1 MSEDGADGPGGEPG
15 GERGVWRSPAG
26 ALGASFAVA
35 LLSLSLLGSVGVPYA
50 VEAPGPVQDVL
61 GDTAAGEPLI
71 SVEGRETFPTEG
83 QLDLLT
89 VSTSGGPGRDVVL
102 AQVLRAWLDPVQ
114 DALPVGQVFAP
125 DQTREDVDEARQ
137 AQMSSS
143 QQAATAAALRELEIP
158 ADVRLRVAGPA
169 EESLPAGLERGDVI
183 TALDGGDVQTAD
195 ALRARLQQVPPGQ
208 VAQVAVERGREALVV
223 PVATAEAEDGRTVL
237 GVLLDPEVEVPFEVD
252 IRIDDIGGPSAGM
265 VFALG
270 LVDLLTPGPLTG
282 GLHVAGTGTVSAEG
296 AVGPIGGV
304 RQKLVGAAR
313 AGAEVFLA
321 PEANCGEVVG
331 HVPDGLQVVAVGSL
345 SQARSAVEALAAG
358 DGQNLPDCG
367 AVVAAAA
374 PAGG

>member
-1 MSEDGADGPGGEPG
+1 MAEDGPDRPGGPSA
-15 GERGVWRSPAG
+15 WRSPAG
-26 ALGASFAVA
+26 ALAASFATA
-35 LLSLSLLGSVGVPYA
+35 LLLLSLLGSVGAPYA

-61 GDTAAGEPLI
+61 GSTSGGEPLI

-114 DALPVGQVFAP
+114 EALPVGQVFAP
-125 DQTREDVDEARQ
+125 EQTREDVDEARQ
-137 AQMSSS
+137 EQMSSS

-158 ADVRLRVAGPA
+158 AQVRLRVAGPA
-169 EESLPAGLERGDVI
+169 EDSLPEGLERGDVI
-183 TALDGGDVQTAD
+183 TAVDGGQVPTVE
-195 ALRARLQQVPPGQ
+195 ALRARLQEVPPGD
-208 VAQVAVERGREALVV
+208 VAQVAVERGDVELVV
-223 PVATAEAEDGRTVL
+223 PVATAGSADGRTVL

-270 LVDLLTPGPLTG
+270 LVDLLTPGALTG

-296 AVGPIGGV
+296 VVGPIGGV
-304 RQKLVGAAR
+304 RQKLVGAAG

-345 SQARSAVEALAAG
+345 SQARSAVQELA
-358 DGQNLPDCG
+358 DGGGQDLPDCG

-374 PAGG
+374 VAAAGG